1 MKTSKI
7 LKYLKVSKNFNGRF
21 ADLETSYSSYKYFK
35 EFLCILGAFNYIF
48 HISNKKVQNDYH
60 GRSLSNLM
68 LRPNPNMLSL
78 LFSV

>member
-7 LKYLKVSKNFNGRF
+7 LKYLKVSKNFNGRY
-21 ADLETSYSSYKYFK
+21 AD
-35 EFLCILGAFNYIF
+35 LCILGAFNYIF

-68 LRPNPNMLSL
+68 LRPNPNMLIL